1 MTYHLKFWCQFS
13 SGSILRYGRYFF
25 LLAICWFL
33 FPLAVGADP
42 NLVEYKIEAY
52 RTFQSIEIDGD
63 FNETDWQHA
72 SPINQFFQI
81 EPDEGESISESTE
94 VRILYDDKNIY
105 FGFTCFESEMSKL
118 VANDMR
124 HDAQDLHEN
133 DNVFLIL
140 DTYNDQRNGFS
151 FRINPLGAYQDR
163 AVTNGGDS
171 LNRSW
176 DAVVACQAKINSDYW
191 TAELGIPFSQLRFDK
206 SDNMTW
212 GMNVGRGVRK
222 NNEESIWVPVPRQYG
237 GMAKYRLGN
246 LGSLAGLEGIAPS
259 RRLELLPYVLPGM
272 SRTEGDAA
280 DTDGVFDIGLDLKY
294 GINSNLTTDLT
305 FNTDFAQVEAD
316 EEQVNLTRFS
326 LFFPEKRPFFLEG
339 AGLFD
344 FGIGRSSFRR
354 PPPLLL
360 FYSRRIGLAEGH
372 AVPIITGGKVTGKMG
387 SYGVGL
393 LNVFTDKF
401 HTDESITDPDEI
413 VNEPRTNYSVLRL
426 TRDVFSGSRIGLIG
440 INKQDAD
447 AYNRAGGLDFVYRPV
462 DNFNVQGLWA
472 YTSDSDEAD
481 GSDNAWYIGSTWR
494 NDRFRVGG
502 SYTDIGEHFNPEVGY
517 IRREGVRQIRSDL
530 RYTPWPRKFGVRRIW
545 TGPEFD
551 LVLNQDGDL
560 ETRSIRFSNW
570 FELERGGRFQFEIRQ
585 TAEHLDED
593 FEIRDD
599 VIIPIDEYSFT
610 SARAGIQT
618 DESKMLAAEF
628 DVDFGEFYN
637 GNRRGF
643 DIGATFKPSG
653 RFALES
659 QYQFNRVT
667 LPGEEPFNVNVF
679 GGRFAYSFST
689 QLFAKLFAQWNSDD
703 NVVSTN
709 FLLNYIYRPG
719 SDFYLVFN
727 QTYDGNGG
735 SVNLEESTLVGKLTY
750 WWNPSI

>member
-1 MTYHLKFWCQFS
+1 MIYHLNSWCQFS
-13 SGSILRYGRYFF
+13 SDSILRHGRRFF
-25 LLAICWFL
+25 VLAICCLL
-33 FPLAVGADP
+33 FPLTVAADTGS
-42 NLVEYKIEAY
+42 VEYKIEAY

-63 FNETDWQHA
+63 FNESDWQHA
-72 SPINQFFQI
+72 SPISQFFQI

-105 FGFTCFESEMSKL
+105 FGFTCFESEMSRL

-124 HDAQDLHEN
+124 HDSQDLHEN

-140 DTYNDQRNGFS
+140 DTYNDQRNGFA

-176 DAVVACQAKINSDYW
+176 DAVVACQAKVNGDHW

-206 SDNMTW
+206 SDKMTW

-222 NNEESIWVPVPRQYG
+222 NNEEAIWVPVPRRYG

-246 LGSLAGLEGIAPS
+246 LGSLTGLEGIAPS

-272 SRTEGDAA
+272 SRTEEDAS
-280 DTDGVFDIGLDLKY
+280 TDGVFDIGLDLKY
-294 GINSNLTTDLT
+294 GINSNLTADLT

-316 EEQVNLTRFS
+316 EEQVNLSRFS

-344 FGIGRSSFRR
+344 FGIGRTSFRR

-360 FYSRRIGLAEGH
+360 FYSRRIGLAEGR
-372 AVPIITGGKVTGKMG
+372 AIPIITGGKITGKMG
-387 SYGVGL
+387 PYGVGM
-393 LNVFTDKF
+393 LNVLTNEY
-401 HTDESITDPDEI
+401 HDETDPEDI
-413 VNEPRTNYSVLRL
+413 IDVPRTNYSVLRL
-426 TRDVFSGSRIGLIG
+426 TRDLFSGSRIGLIG
-440 INKQDAD
+440 INKQDGD
-447 AYNRAGGLDFVYRPV
+447 AYNRSGGFDFSYRPV
-462 DNFNVQGLWA
+462 DNFDVRGLWA
-472 YTSDSDEAD
+472 YTADSEEED
-481 GSDNAWYIGSTWR
+481 GSGNAWYVGSTWR
-494 NDRFRVGG
+494 NDRLRVGG
-502 SYTDIGEHFNPEVGY
+502 SYTDIGEDFHPEVGY
-517 IRREGVRQIRSDL
+517 IRREGMRQIRSDI
-530 RYTPWPRKFGVRRIW
+530 RFTPWPRRFGIRRIW

-551 LVLNQDGDL
+551 LVLNRDGDL
-560 ETRSIRFSNW
+560 ETRSLRYSNW
-570 FELERGGRFQFEIRQ
+570 FELEKGGRLQFEVRQ
-585 TAEHLDED
+585 TAEHLEEG
-593 FEIRDD
+593 FEIRED
-599 VIIPIDEYSFT
+599 VTIPIDEYSFT
-610 SARAGIQT
+610 SARVGIQT

-628 DVDFGEFYN
+628 DVDFGQFYN

-659 QYQFNRVT
+659 QYEFNRIT
-667 LPGEEPFNVNVF
+667 LPGVEPFNANVF

-689 QLFAKLFAQWNSDD
+689 QLFAKLFAQWNSSDE
-703 NVVSTN
+703 VGSIN

-735 SVNLEESTLVGKLTY
+735 GVGLEESTLVGKLTY
-750 WWNPSI
+750 WWNP

>member
-1 MTYHLKFWCQFS
+1 MIYHLNFWCQFS
-13 SGSILRYGRYFF
+13 SGSILRYRRCLL
-25 LLAICWFL
+25 LLAICYLL
-33 FPLAVGADP
+33 FPLTVNADLGP
-42 NLVEYKIEAY
+42 VEYKIEAY
-52 RTFQSIEIDGD
+52 RTFQSIEVDGD
-63 FNETDWQHA
+63 FNESDWQQA

-81 EPDEGESISESTE
+81 EPDEGKSISEPTE

-140 DTYNDQRNGFS
+140 DTYNDKRNGFA

-176 DAVVACQAKINSDYW
+176 DVVVECQAKVNSDHW
-191 TAELGIPFSQLRFDK
+191 TAEFGIPFSQLRFDK
-206 SDNMTW
+206 NDQMTW

-222 NNEESIWVPVPRQYG
+222 NNEEAIWVPVPRQYG

-246 LGSLAGLEGIAPS
+246 LGSLTGLEGIAPS

-272 SRTEGDAA
+272 SRTEGDTA

-294 GINSNLTTDLT
+294 GINSNLTADLT

-316 EEQVNLTRFS
+316 EEQVNLSRFS

-360 FYSRRIGLAEGH
+360 FYSRRIGLEEGRSI
-372 AVPIITGGKVTGKMG
+372 PIITGGKITGKMG
-387 SYGVGL
+387 PYGIGM
-393 LNVFTDKF
+393 LNVLTNEF
-401 HTDESITDPDEI
+401 HDETDPDEI
-413 VNEPRTNYSVLRL
+413 VDVPRTNYSVLRL
-426 TRDVFSGSRIGLIG
+426 TRDLFSGSRVGLIG
-440 INKQDAD
+440 INKQDGD
-447 AYNRAGGLDFVYRPV
+447 AYNRAGGLDFTYRPV
-462 DNFNVQGLWA
+462 DNFDVRALWA
-472 YTSDSDEAD
+472 RTADSDEDD
-481 GSDNAWYIGSTWR
+481 GTGNAWYVGSSWR
-494 NDRFRVGG
+494 NDKFRLGG
-502 SYTDIGEHFNPEVGY
+502 SYTDIGEDFNPKVGY
-517 IRREGVRQIRSDL
+517 IRREGVRQIRSDV
-530 RYTPWPRKFGVRRIW
+530 RYTPWPRRFGIRRIW

-551 LVLNQDGDL
+551 LILNQNGDL

-570 FELERGGRFQFEIRQ
+570 FELEKGGRFQIEIRQ

-599 VIIPIDEYSFT
+599 IIIPIDEYSFA
-610 SARAGIQT
+610 SVRAGVQT
-618 DESKMLAAEF
+618 DESKMLAMEF
-628 DVDFGEFYN
+628 DVDFGQFYN
-637 GNRRGF
+637 GDRRGF
-643 DIGATFKPSG
+643 DIGGTFKPSG

-659 QYQFNRVT
+659 QYQFNRVS
-667 LPGEEPFNVNVF
+667 LPGEDPFNVNVF

-689 QLFAKLFAQWNSDD
+689 RLFAKLFAQWNSSDE
-703 NVVSTN
+703 VISTN

-727 QTYDGNGG
+727 QIYDGNGG
-735 SVNLEESTLVGKLTY
+735 GISLEESTLVGKLTY
-750 WWNPSI
+750 WWNP

>member
-1 MTYHLKFWCQFS
+1 MIYHLSFWHQFS
-13 SGSILRYGRYFF
+13 SGSISRHRSYFF
-25 LLAICWFL
+25 LLAICCLF
-33 FPLAVGADP
+33 FPLTVCADSGSI
-42 NLVEYKIEAY
+42 EYKIEAY

-81 EPDEGESISESTE
+81 EPDEGESISEPME

-105 FGFTCFESEMSKL
+105 FGFTCFESQMSKL

-140 DTYNDQRNGFS
+140 DTYNDKRNGFS

-163 AVTNGGDS
+163 AITNGGDS

-176 DAVVACQAKINSDYW
+176 DAVVACQAKIYGDHW

-206 SDNMTW
+206 SDKMTW

-222 NNEESIWVPVPRQYG
+222 NNEEAIWVPVPRQYG

-246 LGSLAGLEGIAPS
+246 LGSLTGLEGIAPS
-259 RRLELLPYVLPGM
+259 RRLELLPYVLPGV
-272 SRTEGDAA
+272 SRIEDDAS
-280 DTDGVFDIGLDLKY
+280 TDGVFDIGLDVKY

-344 FGIGRSSFRR
+344 FGIGRTSFRR

-360 FYSRRIGLAEGH
+360 FYSRRIGLEEGR
-372 AVPIITGGKVTGKMG
+372 AIPIITGGKITGKMG
-387 SYGVGL
+387 PYGVGM
-393 LNVFTDKF
+393 LNVLTNEF
-401 HTDESITDPDEI
+401 HDETDPDDI
-413 VNEPRTNYSVLRL
+413 VDVPHTNYSVLRL
-426 TRDVFSGSRIGLIG
+426 TRDLFSGSRIGLIG
-440 INKQDAD
+440 INKQDGD
-447 AYNRAGGLDFVYRPV
+447 AYNRAGGFDFSYRPV
-462 DNFNVQGLWA
+462 DNFDVRGLWA

-481 GSDNAWYIGSTWR
+481 GSGNAWYIGSRWR
-494 NDRFRVGG
+494 NDLFRLGG
-502 SYTDIGEHFNPEVGY
+502 SYTDIGEDFNPKVGY
-517 IRREGVRQIRSDL
+517 IRRKGMRQIRSDM
-530 RYTPWPRKFGVRRIW
+530 RFTPWPRKFGIRRIW

-551 LVLNQDGDL
+551 LILNRDGDL
-560 ETRSIRFSNW
+560 ETRSIRYSNW
-570 FELERGGRFQFEIRQ
+570 FELERGGRLQFGVRQ
-585 TAEHLDED
+585 TAEHLEED
-593 FEIRDD
+593 FEIRDG

-610 SARAGIQT
+610 SARVGIQT

-628 DVDFGEFYN
+628 DVDFGQFYN

-653 RFALES
+653 RFALDSE
-659 QYQFNRVT
+659 YEFNRVT

-703 NVVSTN
+703 NVISTN

-727 QTYDGNGG
+727 QIYDGNGG
-735 SVNLEESTLVGKLTY
+735 NVNLEESTLVGKLTY
-750 WWNPSI
+750 WWNP